1 MTEAFDANKIAP
13 EVEIIIGGKIRKMS
27 LNFSAMV
34 KIEKKTGK
42 PVLGIDGL
50 DFWGAKMSATD
61 TVSILWAC
69 MSEHEDA
76 LKFEEVAKMIS
87 LSNFSEVQNAIA
99 EMINR
104 SNVSAVVAEKKSE

>member
-1 MTEAFDANKIAP
+1 MADAFDANKIAP

-42 PVLGIDGL
+42 PVLGTDGL
-50 DFWGAKMSATD
+50 EFWGSKMSATD
-61 TVSILWAC
+61 TVCVLWAC
-69 MSEHEDA
+69 MSEHDES
-76 LKFEEVAKMIS
+76 LTFEEVAKMIS
-87 LSNFSEVQNAIA
+87 LSNYGEVQNAVA

-104 SNVSAVVAEKKSE
+104 SNVSAAVVEKKSE